1 MVAFVAAQWSGAGVG
16 GRERERE
23 RERALRGGV
32 EGKKEK
38 KRRSAAWPTNLVVCA
53 SKHVE
58 KIFSQ

>member
-16 GRERERE
+16 GKGERE

-38 KRRSAAWPTNLVVCA
+38 KKTKRRVADKPGGVC
-53 SKHVE
+53 E
-58 KIFSQ
+58 